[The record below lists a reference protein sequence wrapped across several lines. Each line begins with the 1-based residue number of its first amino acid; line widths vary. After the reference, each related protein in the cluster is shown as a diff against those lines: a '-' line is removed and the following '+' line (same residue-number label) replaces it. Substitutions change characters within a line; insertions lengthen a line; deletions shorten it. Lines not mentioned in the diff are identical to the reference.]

1 MYNDIIKSKL
11 GLVVTIVVG
20 TLVSINATKVY
31 EDILNKDIST
41 PTILITEGVI
51 ILTVI
56 LLTLALIPKMTTKM
70 MSDIKKMT
78 IGDITRLSVYA
89 LIGIIFAFIANDLL
103 VHHGTQEFNI
113 HKVVLSL
120 LIAGLVYFLSSNKKR
135 TTKKIIYFI
144 LFSIFAILFSME

>member
-20 TLVSINATKVY
+20 TLASINATKVY

-51 ILTVI
+51 ILTAI
-56 LLTLALIPKMTTKM
+56 LLTVALIPKMTTKM

-89 LIGIIFAFIANDLL
+89 LIGIIFAFVANDVL
-103 VHHGTQEFNI
+103 VHHGTKEFNI

-120 LIAGLVYFLSSNKKR
+120 LIAGLMYFISNKKR
-135 TTKKIIYFI
+135 TTKKIIFFI
-144 LFSIFAILFSME
+144 IFSIFAILFHIE